1 MADENDRGAMLSD
14 LNALEQRTQDSLAE
28 LRTMIAEDGADTRRY
43 FDMMVE
49 RMSELMKPIADG
61 VAHHSRVLDDHES
74 RLQQLENPR

>member
-1 MADENDRGAMLSD
+1 MADENDRGARLSD

-28 LRTMIAEDGADTRRY
+28 LRTMITEEGANTRRY

-74 RLQQLENPR
+74 RLQQIENPR